1 MKRLLIMATAI
12 LAAVACTN
20 APKADEKAC
29 ENEGNKTTFNAQHFP
44 KQGVDVNAF
53 SGGVQHIGVPT
64 ANVQGTVE
72 FYKTLG
78 FEEVMRRTVTG
89 DRDFAFMK
97 LGNLLI
103 EVIPTEEPAMQ
114 DGAVDH
120 LCLDVKQI
128 DALYEQ
134 LKQAGYTML
143 SDSVNQIDFWDNGAK
158 YFFIQG
164 PNDEKIEF
172 CEIL

>member
-1 MKRLLIMATAI
+1 MQFFK
-12 LAAVACTN
+12 
-20 APKADEKAC
+20 KY
-29 ENEGNKTTFNAQHFP
+29 Q
-44 KQGVDVNAF
+44 
-53 SGGVQHIGVPT
+53 
-64 ANVQGTVE
+64 
-72 FYKTLG
+72 KTLIIAVVG
-78 FEEVMRRTVTG
+78 VALFLLGGSLVPN
-89 DRDFAFMK
+89 FLK

-103 EVIPTEEPAMQ
+103 EVIPTEEPAMR

>member
-1 MKRLLIMATAI
+1 M
-12 LAAVACTN
+12 
-20 APKADEKAC
+20 
-29 ENEGNKTTFNAQHFP
+29 
-44 KQGVDVNAF
+44 
-53 SGGVQHIGVPT
+53 
-64 ANVQGTVE
+64 
-72 FYKTLG
+72 
-78 FEEVMRRTVTG
+78 
-89 DRDFAFMK
+89 
-97 LGNLLI
+97 
-103 EVIPTEEPAMQ
+103 
-114 DGAVDH
+114 
-120 LCLDVKQI
+120 KQI

>member
-1 MKRLLIMATAI
+1 M
-12 LAAVACTN
+12 
-20 APKADEKAC
+20 
-29 ENEGNKTTFNAQHFP
+29 
-44 KQGVDVNAF
+44 
-53 SGGVQHIGVPT
+53 
-64 ANVQGTVE
+64 QGTVE

-103 EVIPTEEPAMQ
+103 EVIPTEEPAMR